1 MNFAEKDCGLKI
13 EVKPPFE
20 RNNTTVV
27 PYMWNDINF
36 ELSVNHLNINTIVS
50 NIKKQLINENN
61 QDFEYKYDYQNKLR
75 STAFAI
81 FWEKFEHC
89 KWFIG
94 ETWYCPQQNKYTLE
108 ISLQGKRLDYI
119 HHGLLED
126 VQYIKISN
134 FFLENY
140 PEYII

>member
-1 MNFAEKDCGLKI
+1 MVFFKPEKIL
-13 EVKPPFE
+13 FW
-20 RNNTTVV
+20 NNNYVH
-27 PYMWNDINF
+27 YK
-36 ELSVNHLNINTIVS
+36 LNSYFWFKLFPEIF
-50 NIKKQLINENN
+50 
-61 QDFEYKYDYQNKLR
+61 FEYKYDYQNKLR
-75 STAFAI
+75 STAFAL
-81 FWEKFEHC
+81 FWEKYEHC

-126 VQYIKISN
+126 IQYIKISN